1 MRSIMKIKFFL
12 GKKFF
17 LSFFVLTLLIA
28 LSLTGWIRT
37 VDAAAPGITNPSI
50 IADIAEQSSPAVV
63 WIITTYETED
73 SPRLFFGPPTKKEY
87 QSQGSGFFF
96 NDSGSILTNAHV
108 VAGAKSIEVI
118 LKDQKEPMTAS
129 LVGIDTDLDVAVLK
143 VNSQNKTP
151 YLKLGDSDKSR
162 IGDWVIAIGNPFGLD
177 HTVTVGII
185 SAKGRPL
192 IAGDGNNDSQ
202 SYENMI
208 QTDAAINPG
217 NSGGPLLD
225 LEGAIIGINTAVSA
239 NGQGLGFAIPINS
252 VKNVLQE
259 LVTTGKVSRPWLGA
273 QFIDLKMV
281 NARFKSKLHLTDYND
296 GVLIG
301 PVRNSPAA
309 RAGLQDFDLIVEFN
323 HQTVSDSSELI
334 SAIAK
339 QKPGDRVNVTF
350 VRNGRKFNVD
360 VVLDEKP
367 QPK

>member
-1 MRSIMKIKFFL
+1 MALGFSGLMK
-12 GKKFF
+12 
-17 LSFFVLTLLIA
+17 
-28 LSLTGWIRT
+28 T
-37 VDAAAPGITNPSI
+37 VDASNLGINNPSI

-63 WIITTYETED
+63 WIITTYETQE
-73 SPRLFFGPPTKKEY
+73 SPRLFFSSPAKKEY

-96 NDSGSILTNAHV
+96 NDSGSILTNSHV

-118 LKDQKEPMTAS
+118 LKDQKEPLTAS

-192 IAGDGNNDSQ
+192 TASEGTNDSQ

-225 LEGAIIGINTAVSA
+225 LQGEIIGINTAVSA

-252 VKNVLQE
+252 VKNILQE
-259 LVTTGKVSRPWLGA
+259 LVNTGKVSRPWLGA
-273 QFIDLKMV
+273 YFIDLKMF
-281 NARFKSKLHLTDYND
+281 NTRFKSRLRLSDYSD

-301 PVRNSPAA
+301 PIRNSPAA
-309 RAGLQDFDLIVEFN
+309 RAGLQDYDLVIEFN
-323 HQTVSDSSELI
+323 HQPISDSSDLI
-334 SAIAK
+334 SAINK
-339 QKPGDRVNVTF
+339 QKPGNTVNLKV
-350 VRNGRKFNVD
+350 VRNGREFSVD

-367 QPK
+367 QGSKN